1 MHIKK
6 LRVNSTFNL
15 LENIQNL
22 MIALV
27 NLQNDVNRL
36 CKPTE
41 FNTTYW
47 THLFLI
53 FKVII

>member
-1 MHIKK
+1 MHVKK